1 MPRAGMTSQNR
12 SFVSDQGAAEE
23 GCIKC
28 DAVVD
33 MKAACSSLV
42 HSLSNWF
49 ISPDPAK
56 P

>member
-1 MPRAGMTSQNR
+1 MTSQNQ
-12 SFVSDQGAAEE
+12 SFVSDQEGAEE

-42 HSLSNWF
+42 HSLADCF